1 MKERARTLDAAI
13 GQLVLEHDETRR
25 LWAINEALNVVFG
38 TRRGSCQLGGRAAN
52 ESRYFRRTLDL
63 VDVGADAQR
72 PVLAVLVPDDG
83 VQAKDLPGDGADAVV
98 DVAVGRAL

>member
-1 MKERARTLDAAI
+1 
-13 GQLVLEHDETRR
+13 V
-25 LWAINEALNVVFG
+25 
-38 TRRGSCQLGGRAAN
+38 GSCQPGGRAAN
-52 ESRYFRRTLDL
+52 ASRNFRRTLDL
-63 VDVGADAQR
+63 VDIGADAQR